1 MQLCWQTDARARP
14 TFKQILTQLD
24 QIDLDEDV
32 MDAMNKEFSNNKAQW
47 EMEIKLAFEKLNKI
61 QDDLNIKE
69 KLLEARERRLREME
83 MELISS
89 SSKCITAKEHDVNSW
104 QENDVAQ
111 WVRKIE
117 EKHNYG
123 IGQYCD
129 MFLNHN
135 INGKMIDG
143 ILICIKSQ
151 FS

>member
-1 MQLCWQTDARARP
+1 M
-14 TFKQILTQLD
+14 
-24 QIDLDEDV
+24 DE
-32 MDAMNKEFSNNKAQW
+32 MNKEFSNNKAQW
-47 EMEIKLAFEKLNKI
+47 ELEIKLAFEKLNKI

-135 INGKMIDG
+135 INGKRVWGVKALMETFLFAVHYNIN
-143 ILICIKSQ
+143 LET
-151 FS
+151 